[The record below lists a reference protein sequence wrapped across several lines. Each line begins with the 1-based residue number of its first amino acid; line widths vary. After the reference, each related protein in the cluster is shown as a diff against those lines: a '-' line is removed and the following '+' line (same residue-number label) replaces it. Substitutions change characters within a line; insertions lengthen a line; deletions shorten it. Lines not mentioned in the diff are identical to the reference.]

1 MLNEFSA
8 HIKSSRLLHPDKFYL
23 LAISGGIDS
32 VCLAHLLKRC
42 GFQYGLAHCNFQLR
56 GEESDGDEGFVKEL
70 ANTLGVKVLVKR
82 FDTVEFKKERAMST
96 QMAARD
102 LRYQWFEELLNDK
115 VCEGIVVAHHADDQV
130 ETVMLN
136 LLRGSGIEGIYGMAE
151 MRQGIIRPFLPF
163 ERKNIQKFM
172 EEEGLEWREDPTNAQ
187 NDYKRNFLRNQVI
200 PLLRQFQSDAPGQLL
215 GSFGRIKDTG
225 KAFFHFFEQWKSATI
240 FQEGE
245 YQTLP
250 LERII
255 HLPGRSSLL
264 YYWLRPYGINFHQ
277 VEEILRAM
285 DDRSEPGRC
294 FTGRGYVL
302 NVDRDSL
309 ILGPEFIDDGDLEI
323 MPTDIETCIQGME
336 YELLHIN
343 SPATIDKNPQHA
355 MLDSDMLDFPLKV
368 RKWQEGDRFRPFG
381 MKQFK
386 KISDFL
392 IDLKVPQVKK
402 QGVKVLCSG
411 DAIAWVIGYR
421 IDDRFAVS
429 VSTKRTLYLK
439 RK

>member
-1 MLNEFSA
+1 MLSEFSE
-8 HIKSSRLLHPDKFYL
+8 HISSSRLLHPDKFYL

-42 GFQYGLAHCNFQLR
+42 RFRFGLAHCNFQLR
-56 GEESDGDEGFVKEL
+56 GEQSDGDELFVKAL
-70 ANTLGVKVLVKR
+70 ADVLGIKVLVKH
-82 FDTVEFKKERAMST
+82 FDTIALKKDSGMST
-96 QMAARD
+96 QMIARN
-102 LRYQWFEELLNDK
+102 LRYGWFEELLKEK
-115 VCEGIVVAHHADDQV
+115 VCEGILVAHHADDQV
-130 ETVMLN
+130 ETVLLN
-136 LLRGSGIEGIYGMAE
+136 LLRGTGIEGVYGMAE
-151 MRQGIIRPFLPF
+151 RRQGIIRPFLPF
-163 ERKNIQKFM
+163 QRRHIREFM

-187 NDYKRNFLRNQVI
+187 SDYKRNFLRNQII
-200 PLLRQFQSDAPGQLL
+200 PLLQQFQPDATAQLL

-225 KAFFHFFEQWKSATI
+225 KAFFHFFEQWKSTTI
-240 FQEGE
+240 LQEGE
-245 YQTLP
+245 YHTLP

-285 DDRSEPGRC
+285 DDRSEPGKY
-294 FTGRGYVL
+294 FPGTGYVL

-309 ILGPEFIDDGDLEI
+309 ILGPEFIDEGDLEI
-323 MPTDIETCIQGME
+323 MPTDIETCIQGLE
-336 YELLHIN
+336 YELLHITN
-343 SPATIDKNPQHA
+343 PSKIDKNPQHA
-355 MLDSDMLDFPLKV
+355 MLDRDMLDFPLKV

-381 MKQFK
+381 MRQFK

-392 IDLKVPQVKK
+392 IDLKVPLVKK
-402 QGVKVLCSG
+402 QEVKVLCSG
-411 DAIAWVIGYR
+411 EAIVWVIGYR

-429 VSTKRTLYLK
+429 VSTKRILYLK